1 MTEASRTRILTH
13 SGRGRELKSAV
24 TLAVRSKTK
33 RTFYLLFPYSF
44 SRIYDKRENTRIILI
59 DIQGEHN
66 SMKEDIFDKI
76 MKLPGL
82 RILTPFYK
90 KYKEMLLY
98 LFFGGL
104 AFVISIL
111 SYGIADV
118 VLGIN
123 ELIANIISWIL
134 AVLFAFFT
142 NRVWVFQSATH
153 SGREFA
159 IQMANF
165 FGGRVVTLIV
175 EEVIILVFITILG
188 FPSIPVK
195 VAAQIVVI
203 VLNYIISKFW
213 VFKKKNEDK

>member
-1 MTEASRTRILTH
+1 MMFT
-13 SGRGRELKSAV
+13 
-24 TLAVRSKTK
+24 
-33 RTFYLLFPYSF
+33 
-44 SRIYDKRENTRIILI
+44 
-59 DIQGEHN
+59 DIQGEDN
-66 SMKEDIFDKI
+66 SMKEDIFNKI

-82 RILTPFYK
+82 RILNPIYK

-142 NRVWVFQSATH
+142 NRIWVFQSATH
-153 SGREFA
+153 TVKEFA

>member
-1 MTEASRTRILTH
+1 
-13 SGRGRELKSAV
+13 
-24 TLAVRSKTK
+24 
-33 RTFYLLFPYSF
+33 
-44 SRIYDKRENTRIILI
+44 
-59 DIQGEHN
+59 
-66 SMKEDIFDKI
+66 MKEDIFDKI
-76 MKLPGL
+76 MRLPGL
-82 RILTPFYK
+82 RILNPFYK
-90 KYKEMLLY
+90 KYKEVLLY
-98 LFFGGL
+98 LFFGVCTS
-104 AFVISIL
+104 VISIL
-111 SYGIADV
+111 SYSIADV
-118 VLGIN
+118 LLGIN

-159 IQMANF
+159 IQLANF

-175 EEVIILVFITILG
+175 EEVIILIFITILD

-195 VAAQIVVI
+195 VVAQIVVI